1 MILRHGER
9 QAKRMFEI
17 VSKAI
22 NWSII
27 AAFIVCF
34 SYQAV
39 YFFVRYRKKP
49 QIAETGRKNRYAV
62 LIAARNEERV
72 IGDLID
78 SIHGQTYPG
87 YLLDI
92 FVVADNCTD
101 RTAEVVRCKGAECY
115 ERVNREKV
123 GKGYALEFL
132 LNQLMKDGVLEDYEG
147 YFIFDADNILQRD
160 YVEEMNRVFN
170 SGYEV
175 VTSYR
180 NSKNFGENWISFGY
194 GLWFLHE
201 AEFLNKGRMAYG
213 NSCMVSGTGYLIS
226 TKVLL
231 KNNGWK
237 FFLLTEDIEFS
248 ADCILNDIKIG
259 YCGNAEFF
267 DEQPT
272 RLKDSWNQRLRWVKG
287 YYQVFGKYGR
297 RLASKTAR
305 EHSFS
310 AYDMMMGYLPAF
322 LLTSVASLIGLA
334 MLVIGIV
341 AAQNWMFTLQSV
353 GVFLISTFAAMFVL
367 GIYTEVT
374 QWKKIPCSNQ
384 KKIAY
389 LFTFPIFMYTY
400 FPIAI
405 AAISRKVEWKP
416 IQHGLKREPQVQLA
430 GGGAMMRGIPQ
441 GIK

>member
-1 MILRHGER
+1 
-9 QAKRMFEI
+9 MFEL
-17 VSKAI
+17 VSRII

-39 YFFVRYRKKP
+39 YFFVRYIKKP
-49 QIAETGRKNRYAV
+49 KFVENGKNNRYAV

-78 SIHGQTYPG
+78 SIHDQTYPG
-87 YLLDI
+87 YLLDV

-101 RTAEVVRCKGAECY
+101 RTAAIARWKGAECY
-115 ERVNREKV
+115 ERFNKEQV
-123 GKGYALEFL
+123 GKGYALEYL
-132 LNQLMKDGVLEDYEG
+132 LNQLSRDGILEDYEG
-147 YFIFDADNILQRD
+147 YFIFDADNILQRN

-180 NSKNFGENWISFGY
+180 NSKNFGANWISFGY

-201 AEFLNKGRMAYG
+201 AEFLNKGRMAFG
-213 NSCMVSGTGYLIS
+213 SSCMVSGTGYLVS
-226 TKVLL
+226 TKVLQ

-248 ADCILNDIKIG
+248 ADCIVNDIKIG
-259 YCGNAEFF
+259 YCEKAEFF

-272 RLKDSWNQRLRWVKG
+272 RMIDSWNQRLRWVKG
-287 YYQVFGKYGR
+287 YYQVFAKYGK
-297 RLASKTAR
+297 RLAGKASK
-305 EHSFS
+305 EKSFS
-310 AYDMMMGYLPAF
+310 SYDMMMGYLPAF
-322 LLTSVASLIGLA
+322 LLTSIASVIGLV
-334 MLVIGIV
+334 MLVIGIA
-341 AAQNWMFTLQSV
+341 AAQDFFFTLKSI
-353 GVFLISTFAAMFVL
+353 GVFFVSTFAAMFLL
-367 GIYTEVT
+367 GAYTEIT
-374 QWKKIPCSNQ
+374 QWKKIPCSNG

-389 LFTFPIFMYTY
+389 LFTFPFFMYTY

-405 AAISRKVEWKP
+405 AAMKRKVEWKP
-416 IQHGLKREPQVQLA
+416 MQHGLKREPQVRLTSRSVV
-430 GGGAMMRGIPQ
+430 MKGISHEM
-441 GIK
+441 K

>member
-1 MILRHGER
+1 
-9 QAKRMFEI
+9 MFEL
-17 VSKAI
+17 VSRVI

-34 SYQAV
+34 SYQAI
-39 YFFVRYRKKP
+39 YFFVRYLKKP
-49 QIAETGRKNRYAV
+49 QIADTGKKNRYAV

-78 SIHGQTYPG
+78 SIHDQSYPG
-87 YLLDI
+87 YLLDV

-101 RTAEVVRCKGAECY
+101 RTAAIARWKGAECY
-115 ERVNREKV
+115 ERFNKMQV
-123 GKGYALEFL
+123 GKGYALEYL
-132 LNQLMKDGVLEDYEG
+132 LNQLSRDGVLEDYEG
-147 YFIFDADNILQRD
+147 YFVFDADNILQRN
-160 YVEEMNRVFN
+160 YVEEMNKVFN

-180 NSKNFGENWISFGY
+180 NSKNFGANWISFGY

-201 AEFLNKGRMAYG
+201 AEFLNKGRMAFG
-213 NSCMVSGTGYLIS
+213 SSCMVSGTGYLVS
-226 TKVLL
+226 TRVLQ
-231 KNNGWK
+231 KNHGWK

-248 ADCILNDIKIG
+248 ADCIANDIRIG
-259 YCGNAEFF
+259 YCEKAEFF

-272 RLKDSWNQRLRWVKG
+272 RLRDSWNQRLRWVKG
-287 YYQVFGKYGR
+287 YYQVFGKYGG
-297 RLASKTAR
+297 RLAGKALR
-305 EHSFS
+305 EKSFS
-310 AYDMMMGYLPAF
+310 SYDMMMGYLPAF

-341 AAQNWMFTLQSV
+341 SAQNWMFTLQSV
-353 GVFLISTFAAMFVL
+353 GVFLISTFAAMFLL
-367 GIYTEVT
+367 GIYTEAT
-374 QWKKIPCSNQ
+374 QWKKIPCSNG

-405 AAISRKVEWKP
+405 AAMKKKVEWKP
-416 IQHGLKREPQVQLA
+416 MQHGLTREKQNTLTA
-430 GGGAMMRGIPQ
+430 RSALIKGISE
-441 GIK
+441 IK